1 MTHSEQARYLAR
13 HGFLRYKDGMQFE
26 VRCID
31 IRESRGQPQ
40 ALVVPVPQT
49 ALYRGSSWKSVASVQ
64 WS

>member
-1 MTHSEQARYLAR
+1 MTHLEQKRFLGR

-49 ALYRGSSWKSVASVQ
+49 ALYRGSSWKSVFKVL